1 MVPRVLQVSS
11 IEDKHVVLVEGIF
24 NYFAVAYGTKEKKRS
39 CKKRQRKIARK
50 LRKAKEMKN
59 DARRELAIAK
69 KANSFSSE
77 QIMSLAR
84 KLYQSVRVHNKVKKI
99 SDQSQERVGAKAAR
113 RQCHENFW
121 QFSKKLLENRTVA
134 DVQTFVF

>member
-1 MVPRVLQVSS
+1 MVPRVLQASS

-24 NYFAVAYGTKEKKRS
+24 NYFAEAYGTKEKKRS
-39 CKKRQRKIARK
+39 YKKRQRKIASK

-84 KLYQSVRVHNKVKKI
+84 KLSVCACT
-99 SDQSQERVGAKAAR
+99 Q
-113 RQCHENFW
+113 
-121 QFSKKLLENRTVA
+121 
-134 DVQTFVF
+134 